1 MKRNNKM
8 LMVAVGA
15 AVGGIFMSAGLA
27 SAADL
32 LADWN
37 FNDGQASGSIANS
50 TTTTVSY
57 GAGFGQYA
65 YSDLRTDRFTGPLV
79 QQPAMVDLTLEPLVA
94 SIR

>member
-1 MKRNNKM
+1 MPSFADM
-8 LMVAVGA
+8 P
-15 AVGGIFMSAGLA
+15 GIMAKP
-27 SAADL
+27 
-32 LADWN
+32 
-37 FNDGQASGSIANS
+37 
-50 TTTTVSY
+50 TVSY